1 MLAFCLYFTLKRGN
15 MYKCNSWGDIMNND
29 FIYIFGH
36 KNPDTDSICAS
47 IALSYLKN
55 KLGFHTIP
63 STLGDI
69 NSETKY
75 ALDYFK
81 LKLHFI

>member
-36 KNPDTDSICAS
+36 KNTDTDYICVSIV
-47 IALSYLKN
+47 L
-55 KLGFHTIP
+55 
-63 STLGDI
+63 
-69 NSETKY
+69 
-75 ALDYFK
+75 
-81 LKLHFI
+81 